1 TIHLMFTSTKL
12 EKKLIV
18 CLLFFLLTTTVG
30 ATEYIVSPFPGDQA
44 GVSIKGEEVVE
55 LKDFTIYWQFLLW
68 LTLVQISSIFDLL
81 FPSKLIFAIAGYRV
95 VDHSN
100 VLWNPKRKDI
110 YSFIKARPGAYIGE
124 IANNMNLN
132 RGTLRHHIEILEKEN
147 MIEAHCDHR
156 KIRYFQNNST
166 YDEKEKRVISVLQN
180 ETARKIISKIL
191 TDECNTNREL
201 AREMGFS
208 KGTITWYMKQ
218 LKELDIIEENKEGR
232 SAIYSI
238 NPVYLSVIEKSV
250 CKCKLYN
257 VDCGVN
263 VPIVE

>member
-1 TIHLMFTSTKL
+1 MFTSTKL

-44 GVSIKGEEVVE
+44 GASIKGEEVVE

-238 NPVYLSVIEKSV
+238 NPVYLSAIEKSV